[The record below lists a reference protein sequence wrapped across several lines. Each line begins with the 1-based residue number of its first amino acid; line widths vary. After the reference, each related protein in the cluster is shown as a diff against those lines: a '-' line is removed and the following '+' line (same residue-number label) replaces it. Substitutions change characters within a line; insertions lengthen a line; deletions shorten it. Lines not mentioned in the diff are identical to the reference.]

1 MTTRVTFVSPAMNAS
16 LRQARF
22 DDGGSIDA
30 GGEARARA
38 VAGALPTGVRVV
50 TSPTVRCRETA
61 AALGLVA
68 VRVTGPAASATE
80 PGEPVQPAEPA
91 ELAGLDVGRWRGLTL
106 AEVGAAEPEAVARWL
121 ADPGSAPHG
130 GESVEDLCARVA
142 RWLESSSRAD
152 GRTLAVVEPEIVRA
166 AVVHVLGAPAAAFW
180 RLDVP
185 PLTAT
190 SISGRGGRW
199 NLRLGHPP
207 DSPEASPEGS

>member
-1 MTTRVTFVSPAMNAS
+1 MTSRVTFVSPAVNAS

-30 GGEARARA
+30 GGAALARAA
-38 VAGALPTGVRVV
+38 AGALPTAGRVV

-61 AALGLVA
+61 AALGLDA
-68 VRVTGPAASATE
+68 ARATGSREPA
-80 PGEPVQPAEPA
+80 EPVEPPEPA

-142 RWLESSSRAD
+142 RWLESSRQD

-166 AVVHVLGAPAAAFW
+166 AVVHVLGTPATAFW

-199 NLRLGHPP
+199 NLRLGQPP
-207 DSPEASPEGS
+207 HADEASDDGS